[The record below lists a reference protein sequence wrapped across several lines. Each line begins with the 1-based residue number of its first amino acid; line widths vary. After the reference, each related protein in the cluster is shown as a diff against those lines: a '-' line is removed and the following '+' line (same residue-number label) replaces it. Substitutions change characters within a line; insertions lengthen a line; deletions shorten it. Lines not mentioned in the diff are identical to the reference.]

1 MQQLLEYVPWIVFG
15 VVIAITRDIYIATAA
30 LMGVMTLLLAY
41 YWLRTRKVPK
51 MHLALTI
58 MVLVFGGATLF
69 FRDARFLQ
77 WKASIVYWLI
87 GLLFI
92 GSVWIGKKSLLERAM
107 GAGLPADVS
116 VPPST
121 WRTGSLL
128 IGAFNVALGFVNIWV
143 ARTRTEQE
151 WAFFKVWIAVP
162 AALIFMLAVVFYLLR
177 GVLFAKESKESAP

>member
-1 MQQLLEYVPWIVFG
+1 MQSLLEYLPWIVFG
-15 VVIAITRDIYIATAA
+15 VVIAITRDIYLATGA
-30 LMGVMTLLLAY
+30 LMVVMTLLLAY
-41 YWLRTRKVPK
+41 YWVRTRKVPK

-69 FRDARFLQ
+69 FHDARFLQ

-92 GSVWIGKKSLLERAM
+92 GSVWIGNKTLLERAM
-107 GAGLPADVS
+107 GSGLPQDVS
-116 VPPST
+116 VPASS

-151 WAFFKVWIAVP
+151 WGFFKAWIAAP
-162 AALIFMLAVVFYLLR
+162 AAMIFMVAVVLYLLR
-177 GVLFAKESKESAP
+177 GVLTKESKESAP